1 MASQQGVESVPIMVL
16 CNKTDLPTAKGIGE
30 MEEALGLREL
40 LQRRRAGAAGTAL
53 TQLFPCSLVKGEGL
67 EEAMRWVGD
76 AV

>member
-1 MASQQGVESVPIMVL
+1 MAGQQGMESVPIMVL
-16 CNKTDLPTAKGIGE
+16 CNKTDLPTAKGIAE

-40 LQRRRAGAAGTAL
+40 LQRRRAGSQGVAL
-53 TQLFPCSLVKGEGL
+53 TQLFPCSLVRGEGL

>member
-30 MEEALGLREL
+30 MEEALGLRDL
-40 LQRRRAGAAGTAL
+40 LRRRRTGPAGAAL
-53 TQLFPCSLVKGEGL
+53 TQLFPCSLVKGFGL

-76 AV
+76 SV

>member
-16 CNKTDLPTAKGIGE
+16 CNKTDLPAAKGIGE
-30 MEEALGLREL
+30 MEEALGVREL
-40 LQRRRAGAAGTAL
+40 LHRRRAGAAGTAL

-76 AV
+76 SV

>member
-1 MASQQGVESVPIMVL
+1 MAGQQGVESVPIMVL

-30 MEEALGLREL
+30 MEEVLGLREL
-40 LQRRRAGAAGTAL
+40 LQRRRAGSSGAAL

-67 EEAMRWVGD
+67 EDAMRWVGD